1 MKKSLA
7 VFIAVSMV
15 MVLLAGGFVIPSAK
29 AATTYTVTFSTQGEG
44 ITLTPIKG
52 ITAGATITLSMDRVE
67 KIEREKEQ
75 LAFWHYFYVRGSLF
89 KSWNTKADGSGTTF
103 EETTPVIANI
113 TVYASF
119 TEIFTVTFDAQGGTP
134 TPDPITGNISGA
146 TVTLPE
152 APTAEGLTFVNWK
165 VNSTTIFGATTP
177 VVADI
182 TVYASYMKAT
192 TGSYIPGTKLVWTKK
207 LIFQGYRVVSFVVH
221 YINEQGKP
229 DQTGWHETIK
239 DLRQAKIGSLAS
251 HLGPE
256 KWAATIANLTDK
268 EIGAL
273 AEKYPLGRW
282 WGYSTETS
290 DLYLHQ
296 EVKWSDPKSD
306 LYDIWK
312 VDPPYITYPTIYF
325 YTWQRV
331 TITAP

>member
-103 EETTPVIANI
+103 EETTPVTANI

-207 LIFQGYRVVSFVVH
+207 LIFQGFTEVI
-221 YINEQGKP
+221 INDMYPGY
-229 DQTGWHETIK
+229 HETIEN
-239 DLRQAKIGSLAS
+239 LRQAKIGSRAEY
-251 HLGPE
+251 LGPE

-282 WGYSTETS
+282 WEYSTETS
-290 DLYLHQ
+290 DVYLS
-296 EVKWSDPKSD
+296 EKVEFFCPGMRD
-306 LYDIWK
+306 LYHIWRL
-312 VDPPYITYPTIYF
+312 DPPYTTYPSLYF

-331 TITAP
+331 KITAP